1 MAALATHVVPLTGL
15 RFDDLAVAAAS
26 GGDDCA
32 TGAGVLLVVHN
43 GSAGS
48 VTVTLATPE
57 TVDGD
62 LDVEDRQVAVAAAAW
77 AVIPV
82 TSRYRNPSTGRADI
96 SYSPAT
102 DVDVAV
108 IRVATS

>member
-1 MAALATHVVPLTGL
+1 MAALTTTAVPRTGL
-15 RFDDLAVAAAS
+15 RFDDLMAPATLA
-26 GGDDCA
+26 GDDCA

-43 GSAGS
+43 GSAAP

-62 LDVEDRQVAVAAAAW
+62 LDVEDRQVAVAASAW
-77 AVIPV
+77 AAIPV
-82 TSRYRNPSTGRADI
+82 TDRYRDPATGRAAI
-96 SYSPAT
+96 TYSDVT
-102 DVDVAV
+102 TVDVAV